1 MERRGFPGKPGTPAA
16 SISRSTGCEGRMLHL
31 FGKAESKVLRRPLL
45 FGEMFTK
52 DLYGIYCIFIKTV
65 LY

>member
-1 MERRGFPGKPGTPAA
+1 
-16 SISRSTGCEGRMLHL
+16 MLHL